1 MSQSQLRES
10 ASVFPHRV
18 FSAVR
23 AVFQRFCQCLD
34 SQAFV
39 LSCHPYEASP
49 DYEKGFSGHPKR
61 LFRAVIRCFLWC
73 GGGVSGM
80 RESLYGSA
88 RECFQ
93 CCDCIIIRI
102 LYISDSL
109 SVPVLRICF
118 VMIFYCPQVYGYAM
132 AHNGGRCDMTEFLIA
147 ETWERGAGEDV
158 IEDDIRCFKS
168 RDARFCVS
176 QGDIC
181 VYCQWRYSWVYC
193 YGLLVRRKIL
203 RLYRAYAIE

>member
-18 FSAVR
+18 FSGVC
-23 AVFQRFCQCLD
+23 AVFQCFCQCLD

-49 DYEKGFSGHPKR
+49 DYEKGFSGQPKS

-73 GGGVSGM
+73 GGDVSGM
-80 RESLYGSA
+80 RKSLYGSTV
-88 RECFQ
+88 ECFQ
-93 CCDCIIIRI
+93 CPVRIIIRI
-102 LYISDSL
+102 LYISGRL
-109 SVPVLRICF
+109 PVPGLRKYF
-118 VMIFYCPQVYGYAM
+118 VMIFYCQQMYGYAM

-158 IEDDIRCFKS
+158 IEADIRCFKS

-176 QGDIC
+176 QGRIC
-181 VYCQWRYSWVYC
+181 IYCQWRYSMRILALAGRETQDFASLL
-193 YGLLVRRKIL
+193 GLRH
-203 RLYRAYAIE
+203 

>member
-10 ASVFPHRV
+10 ASVWSHRV
-18 FSAVR
+18 SGGVR

-61 LFRAVIRCFLWC
+61 LFRAVIRCFLLC
-73 GGGVSGM
+73 GGDVSGM
-80 RESLYGSA
+80 RESLYGSTV
-88 RECFQ
+88 ECFQ
-93 CCDCIIIRI
+93 CPVRIIIRI
-102 LYISDSL
+102 LYISGRL
-109 SVPVLRICF
+109 PVPGLRKCF
-118 VMIFYCPQVYGYAM
+118 VMIFYCPQMYNYAM

-147 ETWERGAGEDV
+147 EAWERGAGEDV
-158 IEDDIRCFKS
+158 IEADIRCFKS

-176 QGDIC
+176 QGGIC
-181 VYCQWRYSWVYC
+181 DYCQ
-193 YGLLVRRKIL
+193 
-203 RLYRAYAIE
+203 AIIA